1 MASENR
7 PASKEDAP
15 DPARSY
21 GREKPE
27 AEAGMGRLDNNI
39 STPTNSPDRAEDAVK
54 NKQDPTR
61 QINAQDVVD
70 QRATRGGAS
79 EGARSSELGRTMADD
94 DQIDTDTIPEE
105 SENPR
110 EKRNPRVG
118 GKGGTPDAGESRRQG

>member
-1 MASENR
+1 MASQNR

-15 DPARSY
+15 DPTRSY
-21 GREKPE
+21 GREHPE
-27 AEAGMGRLDNNI
+27 AEAGMGRLDNNDDA
-39 STPTNSPDRAEDAVK
+39 TPAANPDRAEDAVK

-70 QRATRGGAS
+70 QRAIGATS
-79 EGARSSELGRTMADD
+79 PSGRQPDHSMNED

-105 SENPR
+105 SQNPR
-110 EKRNPRVG
+110 EKRNPRIG